1 MIRAFVVDDEPLA
14 VRRLR
19 RMLEESG
26 RVEVSGSSSDPVDA
40 LAALAALAEA
50 PVDVL
55 FLDIQMPGMTGF
67 EMLRMMEREPLVVFT
82 TAYDQYAL
90 KAFEVNSIDY
100 LLKPIEERHLT
111 RALDKIERLRA
122 SATPPPEWKAVL
134 AQLAGALRQPGSGLA
149 AEYPERIASRLGER
163 TQILELAKVTHFF
176 AQEKLTYAA
185 TESKNHVVDHTISDL
200 EQKLDPHHF
209 FRIHRSTLLN
219 LAWVKE
225 MDAWFGGRVLVRL
238 NDSKATE
245 LQVARER
252 VQELKKRLGA

>member
-14 VRRLR
+14 VRRLK
-19 RMLEESG
+19 RMLDETG
-26 RVEVSGSSSDPVDA
+26 RVEVAGISSDPVDA
-40 LAALAALAEA
+40 LAALAETA
-50 PVDVL
+50 VDVL

-67 EMLRMMEREPLVVFT
+67 EMLGMMDRQPLVVFT

-90 KAFEVNSIDY
+90 QAFEVNSIDY

-111 RALDKIERLRA
+111 RALDKIERLHA
-122 SATPPPEWKAVL
+122 SAAAAPDWKAVL
-134 AQLAGALRQPGSGLA
+134 AQLAGALRQPGGALG
-149 AEYPERIASRLGER
+149 AEYPERIASRLGDR
-163 TQILELAKVTHFF
+163 IHILELAKVTHFF

-185 TESKNHVVDHTISDL
+185 VEGKNHVVDHTVSDL
-200 EQKLDPHHF
+200 EQKLDPRHF

-225 MDAWFGGRVLVRL
+225 LDAWFGGRVLVRL
-238 NDSKATE
+238 KDRKSTE

>member
-14 VRRLR
+14 VRRLK
-19 RMLEESG
+19 RMLDETG
-26 RVEVSGSSSDPVDA
+26 RVEVAGSSSDPVDA
-40 LAALAALAEA
+40 LAALAET

-67 EMLRMMEREPLVVFT
+67 EMLGMMEPQPLVVFT
-82 TAYDQYAL
+82 TAFDQYAL

-100 LLKPIEERHLT
+100 LLKPIEERHLA
-111 RALDKIERLRA
+111 RALDKIERLHA
-122 SATPPPEWKAVL
+122 SPATPPDWKALV
-134 AQLAGALRQPGSGLA
+134 AQLAGALKQPGA
-149 AEYPERIASRLGER
+149 VVTAEYPERIASRLGDR
-163 TQILELAKVTHFF
+163 IHILDLAKVTHFF

-185 TESKNHVVDHTISDL
+185 TEGKNHVVDHTVSDL

-225 MDAWFGGRVLVRL
+225 LDAWFGGRVLVRL
-238 NDSKATE
+238 KDTKSTE

-252 VQELKKRLGA
+252 VQELKKRLGV

>member
-14 VRRLR
+14 VRRLK
-19 RMLEESG
+19 RMLDETG
-26 RVEVSGSSSDPVDA
+26 RVEMAGSSSDPVDA
-40 LAALAALAEA
+40 LAALAETK
-50 PVDVL
+50 VDVL

-67 EMLRMMEREPLVVFT
+67 EMLGMMDPQPLVVFT
-82 TAYDQYAL
+82 TAFDQYAL

-100 LLKPIEERHLT
+100 LLKPIEERHLA
-111 RALDKIERLRA
+111 RALDKIERLHA
-122 SATPPPEWKAVL
+122 SAAPAPDWKALV
-134 AQLAGALRQPGSGLA
+134 AQLAGALKQPGAALA
-149 AEYPERIASRLGER
+149 AEYPERIASRLGDR
-163 TQILELAKVTHFF
+163 IHILDLAKVTHFF
-176 AQEKLTYAA
+176 AQEKLTFAA
-185 TESKNHVVDHTISDL
+185 MEGKNHVVDHTISDL

-225 MDAWFGGRVLVRL
+225 LDAWFGGRFLVRL
-238 NDSKATE
+238 KDAKSTE

>member
-14 VRRLR
+14 VRRLK
-19 RMLEESG
+19 RMLDETG
-26 RVEVSGSSSDPVDA
+26 RVEVAGSSSDPVDA
-40 LAALAALAEA
+40 LAALGETA
-50 PVDVL
+50 VDVL

-67 EMLRMMEREPLVVFT
+67 EMLGMMDPQPLVVFT

-100 LLKPIEERHLT
+100 LLKPIEQRHLD

-122 SATPPPEWKAVL
+122 LPAAAPDWKALL
-134 AQLAGALRQPGSGLA
+134 AQLADALKQPGAGLA
-149 AEYPERIASRLGER
+149 AEYPERIASRLGDR
-163 TQILELAKVTHFF
+163 IHILDLAKVTHFF

-185 TESKNHVVDHTISDL
+185 TDGKNHVVDHTVSDL

-225 MDAWFGGRVLVRL
+225 LDAWFGGRVLVRL
-238 NDSKATE
+238 KDARATE

>member
-14 VRRLR
+14 VRRLK
-19 RMLEESG
+19 RMLDETG
-26 RVEVSGSSSDPVDA
+26 RVEVAGSSSDPVDA
-40 LAALAALAEA
+40 LAALAET
-50 PVDVL
+50 PVDLL

-67 EMLRMMEREPLVVFT
+67 EMLGMIDPQPLVVFT
-82 TAYDQYAL
+82 TAFDRYAL
-90 KAFEVNSIDY
+90 QAFEVNSIDY

-111 RALDKIERLRA
+111 RALDKAERLRGSAAA
-122 SATPPPEWKAVL
+122 SPDWKAL
-134 AQLAGALRQPGSGLA
+134 LSQLAGALRQPGAGLA
-149 AEYPERIASRLGER
+149 AGYPERIASRLGDR
-163 TQILELAKVTHFF
+163 IHILDLAKVTHFF

-185 TESKNHVVDHTISDL
+185 TDGKNHVVDHTVSDL

-219 LAWVKE
+219 LSWVKE
-225 MDAWFGGRVLVRL
+225 LDAWFGGRVLVRL
-238 NDSKATE
+238 KDAKGTE

>member
-14 VRRLR
+14 VRRLK
-19 RMLEESG
+19 RMLDETG
-26 RVEVSGSSSDPVDA
+26 RVEVAGSSSDPVDA
-40 LAALAALAEA
+40 LAALAET

-67 EMLRMMEREPLVVFT
+67 EMLGMMDPQPLVVFT
-82 TAYDQYAL
+82 TAFDRYAL

-100 LLKPIEERHLT
+100 LLKPIEERHLA
-111 RALDKIERLRA
+111 RALDKIERLHA
-122 SATPPPEWKAVL
+122 SPAAAPDWKALV
-134 AQLAGALRQPGSGLA
+134 AQLAGALKQPGAGLA
-149 AEYPERIASRLGER
+149 AEFPERIASRLGDR
-163 TQILELAKVTHFF
+163 IHILDLAKVTHFF

-185 TESKNHVVDHTISDL
+185 TEGKSHVVDHTVSDL

-225 MDAWFGGRVLVRL
+225 LDAWFGGRVLVRL
-238 NDSKATE
+238 KDAKSTE

>member
-1 MIRAFVVDDEPLA
+1 
-14 VRRLR
+14 
-19 RMLEESG
+19 
-26 RVEVSGSSSDPVDA
+26 
-40 LAALAALAEA
+40 
-50 PVDVL
+50 VDVL

-67 EMLRMMEREPLVVFT
+67 EMLGMMDRQPLVVFT

-90 KAFEVNSIDY
+90 QAFEVNSIDY

-111 RALDKIERLRA
+111 RAIDKIERLHA
-122 SATPPPEWKAVL
+122 SAAAAPDWKAVL
-134 AQLAGALRQPGSGLA
+134 AQLAGALRQPGGALG
-149 AEYPERIASRLGER
+149 AEYPERIASRLGDR
-163 TQILELAKVTHFF
+163 IHILELAKVTHFF

-185 TESKNHVVDHTISDL
+185 MEGKSHVVDHTVSDL
-200 EQKLDPHHF
+200 EQRLDPHHF

-225 MDAWFGGRVLVRL
+225 LDAWFGGRVLVRL
-238 NDSKATE
+238 KDGKSTE

>member
-14 VRRLR
+14 VRRLK
-19 RMLEESG
+19 RMLDETG
-26 RVEVSGSSSDPVDA
+26 RVEVAGSSSDPVDA
-40 LAALAALAEA
+40 LAALGET

-67 EMLRMMEREPLVVFT
+67 EMLGMMDPQPMVVFT
-82 TAYDQYAL
+82 TAYDRYAL
-90 KAFEVNSIDY
+90 QAFEVNSIDY

-111 RALDKIERLRA
+111 RALDKIERLRG
-122 SATPPPEWKAVL
+122 SAAAAPDWKALV
-134 AQLAGALRQPGSGLA
+134 AQLAGALRQPGTTLV
-149 AEYPERIASRLGER
+149 AEYPERIASRLGDR
-163 TQILELAKVTHFF
+163 IHILDLARVTHFF

-185 TESKNHVVDHTISDL
+185 TEGKSHVVDHTVSDL
-200 EQKLDPHHF
+200 EQKLDPHCF

-225 MDAWFGGRVLVRL
+225 LDAWFGGRVLVRL
-238 NDSKATE
+238 KDAKGTE

>member
-14 VRRLR
+14 VRRLK
-19 RMLEESG
+19 RMLDETG
-26 RVEVSGSSSDPVDA
+26 RVEVAGSSSDPVDA
-40 LAALAALAEA
+40 LAALSETA
-50 PVDVL
+50 VDVL

-67 EMLRMMEREPLVVFT
+67 EMLGMMDRQPLVVFT
-82 TAYDQYAL
+82 TAYGQYAL
-90 KAFEVNSIDY
+90 QAFEVNSIDY
-100 LLKPIEERHLT
+100 LLKPIEQRHLD

-122 SATPPPEWKAVL
+122 LPVAAPDWKALL
-134 AQLAGALRQPGSGLA
+134 AQLAGALKQPGAGLA
-149 AEYPERIASRLGER
+149 AEYPERIASRLGDR
-163 TQILELAKVTHFF
+163 IHILDLAKVTHFF

-185 TESKNHVVDHTISDL
+185 TEGKNHVVDHTVSDL

-209 FRIHRSTLLN
+209 FRVHRSTLLN

-225 MDAWFGGRVLVRL
+225 LDAWFGGRALVRL
-238 NDSKATE
+238 KDAKATE